1 MVNISLKAL
10 LEAGVHFGHQAQS
23 WNPKMKRFIYGER
36 GGIYIIDLQATL
48 EILQKVCQVT
58 SDMVAEG
65 GVVLFVG
72 TKGQAQDIV
81 AEEAGRCGMPY
92 VNQRWLGGVLT
103 NFVTI
108 QKTVER
114 YNYLL
119 NMEESGLSEKLS
131 KKELSRLMRERT
143 KLDRNL
149 KGIREMHR
157 LPAALFVID
166 AKKEAIAIREARKL
180 GIPVLALV
188 DTNSDPDEVDY
199 CIPGNDDAIRS
210 IKLVTS
216 KIAEAV
222 LEGKARGEATKREQE
237 AEEKILVKKEP
248 RPITAEEIEEQLL
261 AVAEKKKRIKRPL
274 AHRKEPLHKEKVV

>member
-58 SDMVAEG
+58 SDIVAEG

-81 AEEAGRCGMPY
+81 AEEAGRCSMPY

-210 IKLVTS
+210 IKLITS

-222 LEGKARGEATKREQE
+222 LEGTARGEATKREKE
-237 AEEKILVKKEP
+237 AEEKIIVKKEP

>member
-58 SDMVAEG
+58 GDMVAEG

-180 GIPVLALV
+180 GIPVVALV

-210 IKLVTS
+210 IKLITS

-222 LEGKARGEATKREQE
+222 LEGQARGEATKREKE

-261 AVAEKKKRIKRPL
+261 AVAERKKRIKRPL
-274 AHRKEPLHKEKVV
+274 AHRKESLRKEKVV